1 MRELSHDVS
10 DPGAGSQSRA
20 LTGIVMK
27 LNPRSLFLVVG
38 VTVFFAAFVWLLT
51 TRGPLA
57 PVGVEIA
64 MTTRTDLRPS
74 VYGIGTVDAQHAY
87 AIGPIQAGRVL
98 RVLVDMGDPVKAGQ
112 LLAEIDPVDLHPRAE
127 AAASSVA
134 RARQNAQAAQAQVT
148 EADSRARLAQ
158 ANSARYQALYQQ
170 NFVAMEMAESRR
182 HEAAAA
188 RAALTA
194 ARASATGAQRDIGR
208 AEAELHAINRVRNS
222 LKLASPI
229 NGVVVAREAEP
240 GATVVAGQAV
250 LRLVDPARLWVR
262 ARVDQAR
269 AHGVQVGQAADIVL
283 RSAPGSALPG
293 KVVRIELQSDAV
305 TEERIINVAFDPV
318 PNQLYLGELAEVSI
332 HLPGVR
338 NVLTVP
344 RAAVSRQNNQD
355 GVWQAVDG
363 RARFRPV
370 QLGARTAERVQIVS
384 GLAEGDSLVVYSAKQ
399 LDEDMRVRKQQLTQP

>member
-1 MRELSHDVS
+1 
-10 DPGAGSQSRA
+10 
-20 LTGIVMK
+20 MK
-27 LNPRSLFLVVG
+27 LNTRSFFLVVG
-38 VTVFFAAFVWLLT
+38 ATAFFAAFVWLLT

-64 MTTRTDLRPS
+64 TVARADLRPS

-98 RVLVDMGDPVKAGQ
+98 RVRVDQGDRVKAGQ
-112 LLAEIDPVDLHPRAE
+112 LLAEIDPVDLHQRAE

-134 RARQNAQAAQAQVT
+134 RAHQNAQAAQAQAT

-158 ANSARYQALYQQ
+158 ANSARYQALYRQ
-170 NFVAMEMAESRR
+170 NFVAREMADGRR

-188 RAALTA
+188 DAALTA
-194 ARASATGAQRDIGR
+194 ARASANAARRDIGR
-208 AEAELHAINRVRNS
+208 AEAELQAINQVRSS

-229 NGVVVAREAEP
+229 DGVVVAREAEP

-262 ARVDQAR
+262 ARIDQAR
-269 AHGVQVGQAADIVL
+269 AQGVRTGQAADIVL

-293 KVVRIELQSDAV
+293 KVVRIELQSDAL
-305 TEERIINVAFDPV
+305 TEERIVNVAFDPV
-318 PNQLYLGELAEVSI
+318 PNTLYLGELAEVNI
-332 HLPGVR
+332 HLPGARDVP
-338 NVLTVP
+338 TVP
-344 RAAVSRQNNQD
+344 RAAVARRDGQE

-370 QLGARTAERVQIVS
+370 QTGMRTAERVQIVS
-384 GLAEGDSLVVYSAKQ
+384 GLAEGDSVIVYSAKQ
-399 LDEDMRVRKQQLTQP
+399 LDDGVRVRRQALTQP